1 MADSS
6 ANSIARKCRKLEST
20 MVMVKSDQAGTP
32 DKSKSHS
39 PNFMRQWS
47 SWLCLFSREGEVIK
61 EMGPTEGAATSIPP
75 ASKAWSGCHNSN
87 GTIVSELENMF
98 GRFLLRGW

>member
-20 MVMVKSDQAGTP
+20 MVMVKSGQAGTP
-32 DKSKSHS
+32 HRSESHS

-47 SWLCLFSREGEVIK
+47 SWLCFFSG
-61 EMGPTEGAATSIPP
+61 GA
-75 ASKAWSGCHNSN
+75 
-87 GTIVSELENMF
+87 
-98 GRFLLRGW
+98 

>member
-47 SWLCLFSREGEVIK
+47 SWLCLFSGECNEGHERK
-61 EMGPTEGAATSIPP
+61 CAYGSYLDTTS
-75 ASKAWSGCHNSN
+75 
-87 GTIVSELENMF
+87 
-98 GRFLLRGW
+98 FLTVEWMP